1 MNYICALLVVE
12 DMAKSRDFYE
22 NLFGL
27 EVEADLGGNV
37 SYKGGLA
44 LQDKKVW
51 IHISNC
57 KEEDIHFGKNSYELY
72 FEEDNLDEFVK
83 ILEEK
88 KVPLMHPILEADWGQ
103 RSIRFYDPD
112 GHLIEVG
119 ESMPFVVIR
128 FLKQGLSIEETMKK
142 TMMPQPMVT
151 YLKGQLDA
159 GKL

>member
-1 MNYICALLVVE
+1 MNYVSALLVVE
-12 DMAKSRDFYE
+12 DMTKSRDFYE

-27 EVEADLGGNV
+27 EVEADFGGNV

-51 IHISNC
+51 TEISNC
-57 KEEDIHFGKNSYELY
+57 KEEDIHFGKNCCELY
-72 FEEDNLDEFVK
+72 FDEDNLDDFVK

-88 KVPLMHPILEADWGQ
+88 KVPLMHPVLEAEWGQ

-119 ESMPFVVIR
+119 ESMPFVVVR
-128 FLKQGLSIEETMKK
+128 ALKQGLSIEETAEK
-142 TMMPQPMVT
+142 TMMPLPMIS
-151 YLKGQLDA
+151 YMKGQIDA